1 LDQLTV
7 AETLPG
13 DAFRIRVAVADADV
27 VKDGS
32 TIDAHARNNTRKSF
46 PRISRP

>member
-13 DAFRIRVAVADADV
+13 DAFRIRVAVAAVDAV
-27 VKDGS
+27 LL
-32 TIDAHARNNTRKSF
+32 
-46 PRISRP
+46 